1 MGQFKDTY
9 GFDWLPGFKEMMI
22 CQETDG
28 EEQAAGTEQEMGG
41 NEQESD
47 FAQNPETGRQQKE
60 ETVMLP
66 PEKLQQEEQAYW
78 KDYEYMIRML
88 PAVARE
94 IWAVVD
100 AILDRYEFEGSSMY
114 AEYPDKNAILKITE
128 TIYDKVRYYE
138 CNPTENKVDGSQ
150 GKNCYYQEP
159 EERGENTPL
168 RHLILTMICWNMA
181 YRRQR
186 FFRRKKIFPLS

>member
-1 MGQFKDTY
+1 MRQLDDTY
-9 GFDWLPGFKEMMI
+9 GFDWLPGFKEMMA
-22 CQETDG
+22 CQEAG
-28 EEQAAGTEQEMGG
+28 EEKAVGPDTEP
-41 NEQESD
+41 EQVPD
-47 FAQNPETGRQQKE
+47 QQKPE
-60 ETVMLP
+60 KNMLP
-66 PEKLQQEEQAYW
+66 PEKLQQEEQSYW
-78 KDYEYMIRML
+78 QDYEYMVRML

-100 AILDRYEFEGSSMY
+100 AILDQYEFEGSSMY
-114 AEYPDKNAILKITE
+114 AEYPDRNALLKIMKAVYE
-128 TIYDKVRYYE
+128 KLRYYE
-138 CNPTENKVDGSQ
+138 CNPTENKIDGSQ

-168 RHLILTMICWNMA
+168 KHLILTMICWNMD